1 MCNVEAE
8 GTLHRRFRRTRFL
21 ANTIMSAP
29 MVVFVY
35 SPLLVAQTI
44 AGIAIPFA
52 TGRFID
58 ALVGGV
64 APIGPF
70 AVLAA
75 LLLARAIL
83 TPCLQRL
90 VLSRA
95 RTIELKLYGKS

>member
-1 MCNVEAE
+1 MYSMEAE
-8 GTLHRRFRRTRFL
+8 VALHKRFRHTRFL
-21 ANTIMSAP
+21 ANTVMSSP

-35 SPLLVAQTI
+35 SPLLVAQTV
-44 AGIAIPFA
+44 AGIAVPFA

-64 APIGPF
+64 ASVSPF

-75 LLLARAIL
+75 LLLARAAL

-90 VLSRA
+90 ILSRA
-95 RTIELKLYGKS
+95 RKGVAR